1 MQIEREITAV
11 KQNDDIVQ
19 RLFVLL
25 FFFAFAKSPAKSSA
39 QSVHVA
45 TRFKFSVQSIKH
57 GFQTGHFKISHF
69 WM

>member
-25 FFFAFAKSPAKSSA
+25 FFFVFAESPAKSSA
-39 QSVHVA
+39 QSVHVR
-45 TRFKFSVQSIKH
+45 TRSKYSVPCQFSQ
-57 GFQTGHFKISHF
+57 
-69 WM
+69 